1 MKRKAILSVIVLAL
15 LVASGVFW
23 GRGCTPDKQASGQT
37 AATKSAPKVRVVSAS
52 RGTIAQ
58 LLETTGEIVAPKSV
72 VIASVAEGPISFC
85 PWREGDRV
93 AEGEKLLEID
103 RDVHRAEVQTAQAAV
118 AMAQAKLAD
127 LQSGTRPEEI
137 AKAEET
143 VKQLEESA
151 AFSGVNLER
160 MATLVKTGA
169 LSSETLEKA
178 QVEHVTQQT
187 RLVSARAHLAMLKA
201 GPTGTELAVQRA
213 ILDEAGARLDLA
225 RARMAESLILAP
237 FTGTITRVH
246 VRPGSLA
253 VAKAPLLELADLSSL
268 VVRFAVPEIHAAA
281 VQLDMGLEFLPDAHP
296 GKVFQGHVVRIYPD
310 LDQRM
315 RTRTVEAG
323 IAAGAE
329 LIPGMFGR
337 LKLSLRIA
345 EETVVLP
352 SGAVTATP
360 QGMAAVFVVEEGKA
374 RRQIVTTGIEADN
387 RVQILSGVQ
396 PGDTIVVA
404 GHEKLKD
411 GASVRVE
418 GEDRQDQ
425 GKNTKSTG
433 QSTAM
438 EPKAGG
444 GDQ

>member
-1 MKRKAILSVIVLAL
+1 M
-15 LVASGVFW
+15 
-23 GRGCTPDKQASGQT
+23 
-37 AATKSAPKVRVVSAS
+37 VVSLY
-52 RGTIAQ
+52 I
-58 LLETTGEIVAPKSV
+58 
-72 VIASVAEGPISFC
+72 
-85 PWREGDRV
+85 
-93 AEGEKLLEID
+93 
-103 RDVHRAEVQTAQAAV
+103 
-118 AMAQAKLAD
+118 
-127 LQSGTRPEEI
+127 
-137 AKAEET
+137 
-143 VKQLEESA
+143 
-151 AFSGVNLER
+151 
-160 MATLVKTGA
+160 
-169 LSSETLEKA
+169 
-178 QVEHVTQQT
+178 
-187 RLVSARAHLAMLKA
+187 
-201 GPTGTELAVQRA
+201 
-213 ILDEAGARLDLA
+213 
-225 RARMAESLILAP
+225 
-237 FTGTITRVH
+237 TGTITRVH